1 MTIIIKAKI
10 NKLQSTA
17 GWCYIHAHYS
27 QKSIRLLW
35 MFFSYELWVSGSML
49 FILTMVVFFC
59 MILCAHRVKASP
71 RIRMS
76 ATVQS

>member
-1 MTIIIKAKI
+1 MIIIIIAII
-10 NKLQSTA
+10 NKLQSNA

-71 RIRMS
+71 RMS
-76 ATVQS
+76 VTVQS